1 MNTLAI
7 LLAYQATWFVAVIG
21 AGRGSWWP
29 GVLAAVLFALWRLAV
44 SPARAL
50 ELRLLLAALGI
61 GLLLES
67 VWVGSGLLDYAAWP
81 WAGPPAWILAL
92 WCAFA
97 LVVVPLLG
105 YLHRRPWLAAV
116 LGAVGGPLA
125 YLGAASGWDAL
136 RFSEPRWHALLALG
150 AGWALAMPALAAL
163 AARSLQR
170 DIPRG
175 HTS

>member
-29 GVLAAVLFALWRLAV
+29 GVLAGALFALWRLAV

-105 YLHRRPWLAAV
+105 YLHRRPWLAAA

-125 YLGAASGWDAL
+125 DLGAASGWDAL

-163 AARSLQR
+163 AARGLQR

>member
-136 RFSEPRWHALLALG
+136 RFSETRWHALLALG

-163 AARSLQR
+163 AARGLQR

>member
-163 AARSLQR
+163 AARGLQR